1 MQVLDCVHAFG
12 PKPLFA
18 GTMLI
23 VRAQAL
29 PEEYAPVDLDDDA
42 DLQNSHGERAHK
54 VVDAPYG
61 SVSQYAHTYKSLFHS
76 VTQVVYDH
84 HNLYVTLYAQRLH
97 AASRTL
103 EDTEE
108 LNAPEIDNVY
118 VLPLLLQVEPDHSRA
133 SP

>member
-1 MQVLDCVHAFG
+1 M
-12 PKPLFA
+12 
-18 GTMLI
+18 
-23 VRAQAL
+23 
-29 PEEYAPVDLDDDA
+29 
-42 DLQNSHGERAHK
+42 
-54 VVDAPYG
+54 DAPYG